1 MLALK
6 LGSGVRRRFVAGDL
20 SRLVDCG
27 RRHTSRL
34 PLQRVPR
41 RYNSE
46 GRSSAGPQQQ
56 LIVTQAELEA
66 AIERAVGRIAKDVAR
81 NTARIKA
88 QGEFVKA
95 NTESRLTTER
105 RLWNE
110 AAMEDKIEKVHDVL
124 VREEAR
130 LQQWLDLGFT
140 GIKTRQWDRYSIG
153 IAVAIAAG
161 IMTLA
166 VEFKKEIYD
175 KIGKEAAE
183 LTGAAISDP
192 NLQKRVQ
199 QLLTDIG
206 KDEETVKALAGLL
219 QKIDLKTLVV
229 ENVLQSPA
237 VRHAAG
243 ELITGPEV
251 KAAVRV
257 LVQQQI
263 DELLRDEQTH
273 HVAADA
279 LKCTLGRTFWVNREP
294 QNDQEKEQRS
304 LKPAGNGNT

>member
-1 MLALK
+1 MLK
-6 LGSGVRRRFVAGDL
+6 LGRDVPRRIVAGDL
-20 SRLVDCG
+20 SRLMDRG
-27 RRHTSRL
+27 SRHSSRL
-34 PLQRVPR
+34 SRRLELRVPR
-41 RYNSE
+41 RWSSQ
-46 GRSSAGPQQQ
+46 GRSSVGPQQQ

-66 AIERAVGRIAKDVAR
+66 AVERAVERIAKDVAR

-88 QGEFVKA
+88 QGELVAA

-110 AAMEDKIEKVHDVL
+110 AAMEDKIERVHDVL

-130 LQQWLDLGFT
+130 LQQWLDLGIT

-153 IAVAIAAG
+153 VAVAIVAG
-161 IMTLA
+161 VMTLA
-166 VEFKKEIYD
+166 AEFKKEIYD

-219 QKIDLKTLVV
+219 QQIDLKTLLV
-229 ENVLQSPA
+229 ENVLKSPA

-243 ELITGPEV
+243 DLITGPEV
-251 KAAVRV
+251 QAAVRL

-263 DELLRDEQTH
+263 DELLQDEKTH
-273 HVAADA
+273 HTAAVA
-279 LKCTLGRTFWVNREP
+279 LKSTLGRTLWFNREP
-294 QNDQEKEQRS
+294 LSADDERS
-304 LKPAGNGNT
+304 

>member
-1 MLALK
+1 MLMLN
-6 LGSGVRRRFVAGDL
+6 VPRRIVAGHL
-20 SRLVDCG
+20 SRLVNRG
-27 RRHTSRL
+27 SRHTSKLPRRL
-34 PLQRVPR
+34 EPRVPR
-41 RYNSE
+41 RWSSE

-66 AIERAVGRIAKDVAR
+66 AVERAVERISKDVAR

-88 QGEFVKA
+88 QGEQVAA

-110 AAMEDKIEKVHDVL
+110 AAMEDKIERVHDVL

-130 LQQWLDLGFT
+130 LQQWLDLGLT

-153 IAVAIAAG
+153 VTVAIVAG
-161 IMTLA
+161 VMTLA
-166 VEFKKEIYD
+166 AEFKKEIYD

-219 QKIDLKTLVV
+219 QQIDLKTLLV
-229 ENVLQSPA
+229 ENVLKSPA

-243 ELITGPEV
+243 DLITGPEV
-251 KAAVRV
+251 QAAVRL
-257 LVQQQI
+257 LVQKQI
-263 DELLRDEQTH
+263 DELLRDEKTH
-273 HVAADA
+273 HAAAGA
-279 LKCTLGRTFWVNREP
+279 LKCTLGRTLWLNREP
-294 QNDQEKEQRS
+294 QG
-304 LKPAGNGNT
+304 AGREI